1 MSNAIP
7 GGPVTPSGGF
17 SLYGIL
23 DRKTRGRER
32 RPSAAVDRNREE
44 IHNIDMSKDTP
55 WSFLEAY
62 RGKSFEGQWPT
73 IPEMFEIACSRF
85 GSKKAFTAYEHTVL
99 ALTYDQALEQVTRT
113 AAYLQ
118 SRGVGLG
125 DRVALTG
132 KNSPE
137 WALAYLAILFA
148 GAVVVPLDYQLKT
161 EELTGLID
169 FSGAAL
175 LFVDEEKYGGFD
187 DCASTIKERISLSPS
202 KPGYI
207 LDLPDAAPLRRES
220 VGDGE
225 LAAIMFTSGTTGDPK
240 GVMLTHR
247 NLVSDT
253 YLSQANLSISS
264 NDVFYALLPIH
275 HSYTMTAVFLE
286 AVSVGAE
293 IVFGKKM
300 VSKQILADLKRGKV
314 TMFLGVPML
323 FNRLLAGLNN
333 GLREKGALVYSLIH
347 LLMALSGAVKKLFR
361 VNPGKRMFGFLLE
374 NLSLEH
380 IRICISGGGP
390 LPASTF
396 RQYNQLGI
404 DFVQGY
410 GLTETSPIVALNPT
424 DRYKVTSVGRL
435 VPRVEARIMDPDEQG
450 RGEIALKGPMV
461 MQGYYNNPAATR
473 AAFAPDGFFLTGDV
487 GYLDR
492 DNYLYLTGRK
502 KSMIVTAGGKNV
514 YPEEIEDRF
523 QLYGEIEQILV
534 RGYIADERQKAE
546 AIEALIFPRA
556 EHYSPHEPEAWQGFD
571 SEEVRAS
578 LQRITDEVNGGLL
591 PYQRIN
597 RFRVLDTPMEV
608 SSTKKIKRFTVD

>member
-1 MSNAIP
+1 MSNATHERTRSRILP
-7 GGPVTPSGGF
+7 ILNMWNFKVQTVPWTGPAVAP
-17 SLYGIL
+17 
-23 DRKTRGRER
+23 
-32 RPSAAVDRNREE
+32 VDRNREE
-44 IHNIDMSKDTP
+44 IHNTVMTTSTP
-55 WSFLEAY
+55 WDFLEEY
-62 RGKSFEGQWPT
+62 RGKVFRGQWPT
-73 IPEMFEIACSRF
+73 IPEMFEITCSRF
-85 GSKKAFTAYEHTVL
+85 GQLKAFTAYEPAGL
-99 ALTYDQALEQVTRT
+99 AFTYRQALKKIRQT

-118 SRGVGLG
+118 SRAVERG

-148 GAVVVPLDYQLKT
+148 GGVVVPLDYQLRS
-161 EELTGLID
+161 EELAGLIE
-169 FSGAAL
+169 FSGARL
-175 LFVDEEKYGGFD
+175 LFVDEEKYADLGSS
-187 DCASTIKERISLSPS
+187 ASTIKERLSLSPS

-207 LDLPDAAPLRRES
+207 LDLPEGKPLHREA
-220 VGDGE
+220 VDDEE

-253 YLSQANLSISS
+253 YLAQANLSISCD
-264 NDVFYALLPIH
+264 DVFYALLPIH
-275 HSYTMTAVFLE
+275 PSYTMTAVFME
-286 AVSVGAE
+286 SISVGAE

-323 FNRLLAGLNN
+323 FNRLLAGLNS
-333 GLREKGALVYSLIH
+333 GLREKGAYLYALIH

-361 VNPGKRMFGFLLE
+361 VNPGKRIFRFLLE
-374 NLSLEH
+374 KLSLEH

-424 DRYKVTSVGRL
+424 DHYKVTSVGKL
-435 VPRVEARIMDPDEQG
+435 IPRVEAGIVDPDEQG
-450 RGEIALKGPMV
+450 RGEITLKGPMV
-461 MQGYYNNPAATR
+461 MQGYYNNPAASR
-473 AAFAPDGFFLTGDV
+473 EAFTPDGFFLTGDV

-492 DNYLYLTGRK
+492 DDYLYLTGRK

-534 RGYIADERQKAE
+534 RGYIADERRKVE
-546 AIEALIFPRA
+546 GIEALIYPRA
-556 EHYSPHEPEAWQGFD
+556 EHYSPEEPETWQGFD

-578 LQRITDEVNGGLL
+578 LQHIIDEVNGKLL
-591 PYQRIN
+591 PYQRID
-597 RFRVLDTPMEV
+597 RFRVLGTPMEV
-608 SSTKKIKRFTVD
+608 SSTKKIKRFTVQ

>member
-1 MSNAIP
+1 
-7 GGPVTPSGGF
+7 
-17 SLYGIL
+17 
-23 DRKTRGRER
+23 
-32 RPSAAVDRNREE
+32 
-44 IHNIDMSKDTP
+44 
-55 WSFLEAY
+55 
-62 RGKSFEGQWPT
+62 
-73 IPEMFEIACSRF
+73 
-85 GSKKAFTAYEHTVL
+85 
-99 ALTYDQALEQVTRT
+99 
-113 AAYLQ
+113 
-118 SRGVGLG
+118 
-125 DRVALTG
+125 
-132 KNSPE
+132 
-137 WALAYLAILFA
+137 
-148 GAVVVPLDYQLKT
+148 
-161 EELTGLID
+161 
-169 FSGAAL
+169 
-175 LFVDEEKYGGFD
+175 
-187 DCASTIKERISLSPS
+187 LSPS
-202 KPGYI
+202 KPSYI
-207 LDLPDAAPLRRES
+207 LELPEAKPVQRQ
-220 VGDGE
+220 VIGDEE

-240 GVMLTHR
+240 GVSLSHR

-253 YLSQANLSISS
+253 YLAQANLSISC

-300 VSKQILADLKRGKV
+300 VSKQILADLKRGRV

-323 FNRLLAGLNN
+323 FNRLLAGLNS
-333 GLREKGALVYSLIH
+333 GLREKGAAVYTLIH

-374 NLSLEH
+374 KLSLEH

-390 LPASTF
+390 LPATTF

-424 DRYKVTSVGRL
+424 DRYKVTSVGKL
-435 VPRVEARIMDPDEQG
+435 IPRVEARIVDPDELG
-450 RGEIALKGPMV
+450 RGEITLKGPMV

-473 AAFAPDGFFLTGDV
+473 EAFTAEGFFLTGDV

-492 DNYLYLTGRK
+492 DDYLYLTGRK
-502 KSMIVTAGGKNV
+502 KSLIVTAGGKNV

-546 AIEALIFPRA
+546 AIEALIYPRA
-556 EHYSPHEPEAWQGFD
+556 EHYSPAEPEAWQGFD

-578 LQRITDEVNGGLL
+578 LQRIIDEVNGRLL
-591 PYQRIN
+591 PYQRID
-597 RFRVLDTPMEV
+597 RFRVLGAPMET